1 MNKIFSILISSK
13 SFLDEKNFGISQSCS
28 KNDMLEY
35 ERLTTTLGTRFFRV
49 IPIDEY
55 LKEFASDRRHM
66 LNEDGTWIKPPPIYP
81 AIRTPDQIHN
91 LDDFI
96 DMNPDRGPG
105 QVFNCSDFRETYS

>member
-1 MNKIFSILISSK
+1 
-13 SFLDEKNFGISQSCS
+13 
-28 KNDMLEY
+28 MLEY